1 MNTRR
6 SAFWCSGVVVFCGV
20 VLSGNVQAMQ
30 IDKLAV
36 VAANDIQP
44 AVTDSAGQ
52 DTPMGQSAN
61 GQVSLL
67 PEDAGADKGDN
78 LFGMKG
84 GYFHPYI
91 TLEEAFTDNIYD
103 VRTNRTSSSRTT
115 VSPGIWFALPRKKE
129 VPVAITPHNTSPGG
143 LQYQFKDHEG
153 TDRIQVYAL
162 GGLDFK
168 YYSADSDL
176 NTTNGVLEGLFRY
189 NMRGGLS
196 FQLVDRYTHGE
207 DGFNSGIPGAV
218 QAKYNSNF
226 TLVTADWKM
235 TEKFRTKLEYSNFL
249 LDYDNPYTFRNR
261 VDNGIDLYGYY
272 VYSVK
277 TSFFLEDKFVNVN
290 YDDSVGSANDNIQNF
305 IYTGIKWDTTEKLA
319 IMAKVGL
326 QTRNFDNNGAGN
338 ERRDYKGLAY
348 DLQTVYRAT
357 VKTKFTLD
365 LYRTDE
371 ETDYT
376 SASGKLVTGA
386 TFGYRQKYTDK
397 ISGSLDVT
405 YENADYAQ
413 LIAQK
418 RDDDRV
424 FIRPAVQYFFR
435 EWLIGEIAYE
445 FDKRSSAYDVFD
457 YESNTILLN
466 LKFAL

>member
-1 MNTRR
+1 MKTLRGT
-6 SAFWCSGVVVFCGV
+6 FLYSGVAVFCSV

-36 VAANDIQP
+36 VAANDLQP
-44 AVTDSAGQ
+44 AAADSMGQ
-52 DTPMGQSAN
+52 DMPMGQSAT
-61 GQVSLL
+61 GQDSLL
-67 PEDAGADKGDN
+67 PEDAGAGKADN
-78 LFGMKG
+78 LFGEKG

-91 TLEEAFTDNIYD
+91 MLEEAYTDNVYD
-103 VRTNRTSSSRTT
+103 VRSNRTSSSRTT
-115 VSPGIWFALPRKKE
+115 VSPGIWLAVPGKKE

-153 TDRIQVYAL
+153 RDRIQAYAL

-168 YYSADSDL
+168 YYSANSDL
-176 NTTNGVLEGLFRY
+176 NTTSGVLEGLFRY

-196 FQLVDRYTHGE
+196 LQLVDRYTHGE
-207 DGFNSGIPGAV
+207 DGFNSGVPGAI

-226 TLVTADWKM
+226 ALATVDWRI
-235 TEKFRTKLEYSNFL
+235 TEKFRTKLEYSNFW
-249 LDYDNPYTFRNR
+249 LDYDDYAFRSR
-261 VDNGIDLYGYY
+261 VDNGIDLYAYY
-272 VYSVK
+272 VYSPK
-277 TSFFLEDKFVNVN
+277 TSFFLEDKLVDVH
-290 YDDSVGSANDNIQNF
+290 YSDTSGSMNDNTQNF
-305 IYTGIKWDTTEKLA
+305 VYAGIKWDTTEKVAILA
-319 IMAKVGL
+319 KTGL
-326 QTRNFDNNGAGN
+326 QTRNFDDNGPGN
-338 ERRDYKGLAY
+338 VRKDYKGLAA
-348 DLQTVYRAT
+348 DLQVVYRAT

-418 RDDDRV
+418 RDDDRL
-424 FIRPAVQYFFR
+424 FIRPAVQYLFR

-445 FDKRSSAYDVFD
+445 FDKRYSSYDVFD
-457 YESNTILLN
+457 YQSNTILLN

>member
-1 MNTRR
+1 MKSRR
-6 SAFWCSGVVVFCGV
+6 AALLCSGGAVFCGL
-20 VLSGNVQAMQ
+20 VLSGSVQAMQ
-30 IDKLAV
+30 IDKLTV

-44 AVTDSAGQ
+44 VARGSVGQ
-52 DTPMGQSAN
+52 DLPMGQSAD

-67 PEDAGADKGDN
+67 PEDAGADKEDS

-91 TLEEAFTDNIYD
+91 TLEEAYTDNVYD
-103 VRTNRTSSSRTT
+103 LKTNKTNSSRTT
-115 VSPGIWFALPRKKE
+115 ISPGMWFALPRKKE

-143 LQYQFKDHEG
+143 LQYQFKDHQG
-153 TDRIQVYAL
+153 TDRIQAYAL

-168 YYSADSDL
+168 FYSADSDL

-196 FQLVDRYTHGE
+196 LQLVDRYTHGE
-207 DGFNSGIPGAV
+207 DGFNSGTPGAV

-226 TLVTADWKM
+226 TLATADWRI
-235 TEKFRTKLEYSNFL
+235 TEKLRTKLEYSNFW
-249 LDYDNPYTFRNR
+249 LDYNDYAFRSR
-261 VDNGIDLYGYY
+261 VDNGIDLYAYY
-272 VYSVK
+272 IYSPK
-277 TSFFLEDKFVNVN
+277 TSFFLEDKLVDVRYN
-290 YDDSVGSANDNIQNF
+290 DTAGSVNDNTQNF
-305 IYTGIKWDTTEKLA
+305 MYAGIKWDTTEKVA
-319 IMAKVGL
+319 IMAKTGL
-326 QTRNFDNNGAGN
+326 QKRNFDNNGAGN
-338 ERRDYKGLAY
+338 ERKDYRGLAY

-376 SASGKLVTGA
+376 LASGKLVTGA

-397 ISGSLDVT
+397 ISGGLDVT
-405 YENADYAQ
+405 FENADYAQ

-418 RDDDRV
+418 RDDDRI
-424 FIRPAVQYFFR
+424 FIRPAVQYLFR
-435 EWLIGEIAYE
+435 EWLRGEIAYE
-445 FDKRSSAYDVFD
+445 FDKRSSSYDVFD
-457 YESNTILLN
+457 YQSNTFLMN